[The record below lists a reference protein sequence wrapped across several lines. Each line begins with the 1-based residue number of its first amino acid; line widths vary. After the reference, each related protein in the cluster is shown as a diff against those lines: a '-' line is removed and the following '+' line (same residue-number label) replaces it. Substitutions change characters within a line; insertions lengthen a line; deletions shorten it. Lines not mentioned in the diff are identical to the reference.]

1 MSNIDVKKIREELN
15 LTQQAFANRL
25 GIDRRTVVN
34 WERGNKI
41 PESKIKLFE
50 LLLEGKNNIVNEGI
64 VPVIKTENVILP
76 STDLTREIMELKDH
90 IATLK
95 NFLDEKSTISEFYK
109 VENLKL
115 KEEIEA
121 MKNKE

>member
-1 MSNIDVKKIREELN
+1 MNSIDVKKIREEFSQ
-15 LTQQAFANRL
+15 TQQAFADFL

-34 WERGNKI
+34 WEKGSKI
-41 PESKIKLFE
+41 PESKVKLLE
-50 LLLEGKNNIVNEGI
+50 LLIEGKRTGLETS
-64 VPVIKTENVILP
+64 VPKTEARPIP

-109 VENLKL
+109 MENLKL
-115 KEEIEA
+115 KAEIEA
-121 MKNKE
+121 LKSGG